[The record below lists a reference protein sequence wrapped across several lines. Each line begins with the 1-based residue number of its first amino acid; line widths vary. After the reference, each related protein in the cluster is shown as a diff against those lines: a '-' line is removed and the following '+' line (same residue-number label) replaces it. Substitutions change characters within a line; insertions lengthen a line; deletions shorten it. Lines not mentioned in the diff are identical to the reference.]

1 MKRSLVFL
9 NSHPIQYFAPL
20 YREIEKSGLFDFE
33 VWYCSKHGLA
43 GEHDRQ
49 FGTAVKWDIPVLE
62 GYRHRFLRNFSL
74 WPSIYGF
81 WGLVNPEIILQ
92 LWRLPRR
99 SIVVVHGWAYLTHW
113 LSIFAT
119 LFGHTL
125 CIRAESPLKHESGK
139 KGWKNALRK
148 WLIRWGLFRLTKR
161 FLYIGTQNRLFFQ
174 HFGAREDQLIFTPYS
189 VDNDRFREEAQKL
202 LPQKNEIRRQLGLP
216 ENAFIV
222 LFSGKYIDKKR
233 PLDLLEALD
242 KMDDPR
248 IVAVFVGEGAL
259 RPQMEAFIEKRHLR
273 NRAILTGFI
282 NQSAIPR
289 YYAIADLF
297 AICSGVGET
306 WGLVTN
312 EAMNFGLPIVAS
324 DLTGSSD
331 DLVEENQNGFTFSY
345 GDTDDLARKIAAVA
359 AMPESDRVRF
369 GTRSLEIIDRY
380 SYQTII
386 AGLQKI

>member
-20 YREIEKSGLFDFE
+20 YREIEKSDLFDFE
-33 VWYCSKHGLA
+33 VWYCSQHGLA

-62 GYRHRFLRNFSL
+62 GYRYRFLHNRSL
-74 WPSIYGF
+74 QPSIYGF
-81 WGLVNPEIILQ
+81 WGLVNLEIIPQ

-99 SIVVVHGWAYLTHW
+99 SIVIVHGWAYLTHW

-139 KGWKNALRK
+139 KGWKNVLRK
-148 WLIRWGLFRLTKR
+148 WLVRYGLFRLTKR

-174 HFGAREDQLIFTPYS
+174 HFGAREEQLIFTPYS
-189 VDNDRFREEAQKL
+189 VDNERFQLEAQKL
-202 LPQKNEIRRQLGLP
+202 LPQKSEIRRQLGLP
-216 ENAFIV
+216 QDAFIV

-233 PLDLLEALD
+233 PLDLLEALH
-242 KMDDPR
+242 KIDDPR

-259 RPQMEAFIEKRHLR
+259 RSEMETMIQNRNLEKRAL
-273 NRAILTGFI
+273 LTGFI

-297 AICSGVGET
+297 VICSGVGET

-324 DLTGSSD
+324 DLTGCSD
-331 DLVEENQNGFTFSY
+331 DLVEEGKNGFVFRY
-345 GDTDDLARKIAAVA
+345 GDTSDLAQKISAVA
-359 AMPESDRVRF
+359 TMPESDRLRF

-386 AGLQKI
+386 SGLQKI